1 MGRHRY
7 TLQLTRKQQAYL
19 ADFIN
24 SETLSKQQRN
34 RAIVLQHWLAD
45 FSAQD
50 SADILGLSIDRVYS
64 MRRAYSQQ
72 GFRGY
77 LHEVPR
83 CGAPNKLTPELE
95 TLLRKLTQGQAPA
108 KGKRWTLALLA
119 QRIVELGHTDR
130 ICTLTVHKALKR
142 IRSTAATP
150 QATHMS
156 QAA

>member
-1 MGRHRY
+1 MGRQRY

-19 ADFIN
+19 ADFVS

-34 RAIVLQHWLAD
+34 RALVLQHWLANH
-45 FSAQD
+45 SAQE
-50 SADILGLSIDRVYS
+50 SAETLGLSIDRVYS
-64 MRRAYSQQ
+64 MRRAFTQQ

-95 TLLRKLTQGQAPA
+95 LLLRKLTQGQGPA

-142 IRSTAATP
+142 IRTTAPAP
-150 QATHMS
+150 QRTALS